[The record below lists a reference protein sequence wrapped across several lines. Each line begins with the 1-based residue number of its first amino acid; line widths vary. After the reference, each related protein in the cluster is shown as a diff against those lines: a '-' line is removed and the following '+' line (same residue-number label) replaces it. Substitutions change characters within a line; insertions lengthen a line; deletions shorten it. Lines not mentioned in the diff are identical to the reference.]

1 MYTHTQTYT
10 DIHTRT
16 LTNIHTHGY
25 SIYIHMS
32 GRKIRS
38 QGLGFR
44 VKPGRNSNSPKRQVS
59 AAL

>member
-1 MYTHTQTYT
+1 MYTQREKRHTQT
-10 DIHTRT
+10 
-16 LTNIHTHGY
+16 HTHTHTHTHTWN

-44 VKPGRNSNSPKRQVS
+44 V
-59 AAL
+59 

>member
-1 MYTHTQTYT
+1 MYTHTQTHT
-10 DIHTRT
+10 GTHTRT
-16 LTNIHTHGY
+16 LTHIHTHGY

-44 VKPGRNSNSPKRQVS
+44 V
-59 AAL
+59 